1 MNSDIIVN
9 GNHFEAYKLLSGRRA
24 FGFKSLV
31 PNDQFENTGGASSQR
46 IESLWLA
53 DSEPMA
59 LQMRF
64 LIENIV
70 EAAKRFPHIQ
80 AVCHEVDQGVLSFV
94 LCAPGIDLDEELD
107 LTRQVLDVFD
117 RFDETDADFYVS
129 SRSDGFFRKTGM
141 SVVPVP

>member
-1 MNSDIIVN
+1 MNRDIIVN
-9 GNHFEAYKLLSGRRA
+9 GNRSEAYKLLSGRRA
-24 FGFKSLV
+24 FGFKSRV
-31 PNDQFENTGGASSQR
+31 PNDQFENTGEASSQR
-46 IESLWLA
+46 TESSWLA

-64 LIENIV
+64 LIQNIIEV
-70 EAAKRFPHIQ
+70 AKRFPNIQ

-107 LTRQVLDVFD
+107 LTRQVLDMFD

-129 SRSDGFFRKTGM
+129 SRSGAFFRETGM
-141 SVVPVP
+141 SVAPVR